1 MYPAFVIICSIKS
14 VFSKHNGMDIQIN
27 KETNAEEFRGIRRE
41 RKKEIF
47 L

>member
-1 MYPAFVIICSIKS
+1 MICSIKS
-14 VFSKHNGMDIQIN
+14 VFSKHNGTDIQMN
-27 KETNAEEFRGIRRE
+27 KKTNAEEFRGIRRE